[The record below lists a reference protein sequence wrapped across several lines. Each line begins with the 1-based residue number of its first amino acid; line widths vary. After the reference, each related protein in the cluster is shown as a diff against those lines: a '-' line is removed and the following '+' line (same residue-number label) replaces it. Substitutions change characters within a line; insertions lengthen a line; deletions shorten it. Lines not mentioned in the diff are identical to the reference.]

1 MKQRLDACRS
11 FLSNFG
17 DFESASLLD
26 CLHFIDYKLNVN
38 LYDLLHWL
46 RNPDTTPMPQ
56 RFPNVTSLGIYSYE
70 ANKVFPRFRA
80 SDTYIASPLLRSI
93 GFYARPHVGFATEC
107 DWEEAASG
115 QSENAEFTEES
126 PKATEDVVGGEMSSI
141 TADNEPTQ
149 GTGAS
154 LFNIPESTTQQ
165 HAARKTNRFARKRR
179 GAISAPKGM
188 TARQAGNTVP
198 VAA

>member
-1 MKQRLDACRS
+1 
-11 FLSNFG
+11 
-17 DFESASLLD
+17 
-26 CLHFIDYKLNVN
+26 
-38 LYDLLHWL
+38 LLHWL
-46 RNPDTTPMPQ
+46 RNPDTTAKPQ
-56 RFPNVTSLGIYSYE
+56 RFPSVTTLGIYSYE
-70 ANKVFPRFRA
+70 ENKVFPRFRA

-93 GFYARPHVGFATEC
+93 GFYARPHVGFATESER
-107 DWEEAASG
+107 DESSAASG

-126 PKATEDVVGGEMSSI
+126 AKATEDVVGGEMSSI
-141 TADNEPTQ
+141 TAENESTQ

-188 TARQAGNTVP
+188 TASQAGNTVP